1 MKTKSHTKDFDAVA
15 SFRKIKEKIAA
26 DVSGLSNEELMAY
39 LKENSLKF
47 QAKLKSIS

>member
-15 SFRKIKEKIAA
+15 SFRKIKEKIAT
-26 DVSGLSNEELMAY
+26 DISGLNHQELMAY

-47 QAKLKSIS
+47 QAQLKRIS